1 MAELRIPFFRPS
13 IDEADVSAVAET
25 LRSGWLTSGPNV
37 RELEAEL
44 SAYCGAKYVN
54 AVNSCTAA
62 MHLCLAAWGIGPGDE
77 VITTVYTFS
86 ATATVIVHCGAT
98 PVLVDIREKDFN
110 IDPAAIERAITPR
123 TKAIIPVHFGGEPCA
138 MDEIMATARRH
149 GLKVMEDAAHS
160 IGTLYR
166 GRHVGGISDA
176 AAFSFYAN
184 KNITTGEG
192 GALATNDEELSERVR
207 ILTLHGMT
215 KDAWNRFD
223 AGGSWRY
230 DIKEFGFKD
239 NLTDLAAA
247 LGRTQLTKIE
257 RLLDGRA
264 RVAARYFENLRDE
277 EHLILPGFDEA
288 NRHAWHLFVVRVKN
302 EQSPVQRDDVI
313 RKLAERGIG
322 TSVHYIPLHYH
333 TAYKNLGRWQPGDF
347 PVAERTFEGAISLP
361 IYPDMT
367 TAEVDYVCETLR
379 AILHP

>member
-13 IDEADVSAVAET
+13 IDDLDVNAVAET

-44 SAYCGAKYVN
+44 AAYCGAKYVN

-110 IDPAAIERAITPR
+110 IDVEAIERAITSR
-123 TKAIIPVHFGGEPCA
+123 TKAIIPMHFGGEPCR
-138 MDEIMATARRH
+138 MDEIMEIARRH
-149 GLKVMEDAAHS
+149 NLKVMEDAAHS
-160 IGTLYR
+160 IGTLYK
-166 GRHVGGISDA
+166 GRQVGSISDA

-207 ILTLHGMT
+207 VLTLHGMT

-247 LGRTQLTKIE
+247 LGRTQLKKIE

-264 RVAARYFENLRDE
+264 RVAARYYENLRDE
-277 EHLILPGFDEA
+277 EHLILPGFDEE

-313 RKLAERGIG
+313 RQLAERGIG

-333 TAYKNLGRWQPGDF
+333 TAYKNLERWNKGDF
-347 PVAERTFEGAISLP
+347 PVAERVFEGAVSLP

-367 TAEVDYVCETLR
+367 NEEVDYVCAALR
-379 AILHP
+379 EILHP

>member
-13 IDEADVSAVAET
+13 IDDLDVDAVAET

-37 RELEAEL
+37 KELEAEL
-44 SAYCGAKYVN
+44 ADYCGATYVN

-98 PVLVDIREKDFN
+98 PVLVDIRDRDFN
-110 IDPAAIERAITPR
+110 IDPEAIERAITPR
-123 TKAIIPVHFGGEPCA
+123 TKAIIPVHFGGEPCR
-138 MDEIMATARRH
+138 MDDIMDIARRH

-166 GRHVGGISDA
+166 GRHVGSISDA

-207 ILTLHGMT
+207 VLTLHGMT

-247 LGRTQLTKIE
+247 LGRTQLKKIE

-277 EHLILPGFDEA
+277 EHLILPGFDEE

-313 RKLAERGIG
+313 RRLAERGIG

-333 TAYKNLGRWQPGDF
+333 TAYKNLGRWSPGDF
-347 PVAERTFEGAISLP
+347 PVAEKIFEGAISLP

-367 TAEVDYVCETLR
+367 NDEVDYVCDSLR
-379 AILHP
+379 DILHP

>member
-138 MDEIMATARRH
+138 MDQIMAISRRH

-166 GRHVGGISDA
+166 GRHVGSISDA

-264 RVAARYFENLRDE
+264 RAAARYFENLRDE

-367 TAEVDYVCETLR
+367 TAEVDYVCESLT

>member
-1 MAELRIPFFRPS
+1 MADLRIPFFRPS
-13 IDEADVSAVAET
+13 IDEVDVAAVAET

-44 SAYCGAKYVN
+44 AAYCGAQYVN

-86 ATATVIVHCGAT
+86 ATATVIIHCGAT

-110 IDPAAIERAITPR
+110 IDPESIERAITPR

-138 MDEIMATARRH
+138 MDEIMEIARRH

-166 GRHVGGISDA
+166 GRHVGSISDA

-192 GALATNDEELSERVR
+192 GALATNDETLSERVR

-277 EHLILPGFDEA
+277 EHLILPGFDEE

-313 RKLAERGIG
+313 RRLAERGIG

-333 TAYKNLGRWQPGDF
+333 TAYRGLGRWQQGDF
-347 PVAERTFEGAISLP
+347 PVAERVFDGAISLP

-367 TAEVDYVCETLR
+367 NEEVDYVCESLSE
-379 AILHP
+379 ILHP

>member
-1 MAELRIPFFRPS
+1 
-13 IDEADVSAVAET
+13 
-25 LRSGWLTSGPNV
+25 
-37 RELEAEL
+37 
-44 SAYCGAKYVN
+44 
-54 AVNSCTAA
+54 VNSCTAA
-62 MHLCLAAWGIGPGDE
+62 MHVCLAAWGIGPGDE

-123 TKAIIPVHFGGEPCA
+123 TKAIIPVHFGGEPCP
-138 MDEIMATARRH
+138 MDEIMDIARRY

-166 GRHVGGISDA
+166 GRPVGSISDA

-277 EHLILPGFDEA
+277 EHLILPGLDEA

-313 RKLAERGIG
+313 RQLAGRGIG

-333 TAYKNLGRWQPGDF
+333 TAYKNLGRWQKGDF
-347 PVAERTFEGAISLP
+347 PIAERVFEGAISLP

-367 TAEVDYVCETLR
+367 TEEVDYVCESLR
-379 AILHP
+379 AILHPGG

>member
-138 MDEIMATARRH
+138 MDQIMAISRRH

-264 RVAARYFENLRDE
+264 RAAARYFENLRDE